1 MRSEP
6 SAVTAEKDE
15 TMFAIIENG
24 SRQYRVEPGDTL
36 QIDYQS
42 DAEEGGE
49 LVFDQV
55 LLANGGESSVI
66 GTPLIEGATVTAEVV
81 TPLKKGKKIDVGIYR
96 RRKNSRRHIGHR
108 QKYTLVKINAIDVPG
123 LQSADKAEAAEKPK
137 AKAKPAEESAA
148 EETASSAEE

>member
-1 MRSEP
+1 
-6 SAVTAEKDE
+6 
-15 TMFAIIENG
+15 MFAIIENG

-36 QIDYQS
+36 QIDYRS
-42 DAEEGGE
+42 DAEQGNE

-66 GTPLIEGATVTAEVV
+66 GTPHIEGASVTAEVV
-81 TPLKKGKKIDVGIYR
+81 TPLKKGKKLEVGIYR

-123 LQSADKAEAAEKPK
+123 LKSAEQTEPAAEQPKAEPK
-137 AKAKPAEESAA
+137 A
-148 EETASSAEE
+148 EETASTEEE